1 MQGLNISSLLY
12 SINQID
18 LYVYKYTLIE
28 HSAMQAGADYQESC
42 SEGASGGCRGGC
54 GWSET
59 TGQS

>member
-18 LYVYKYTLIE
+18 HVYKYTLIE

-42 SEGASGGCRGGC
+42 SEGGEWRMQRRV
-54 GWSET
+54 WLV
-59 TGQS
+59 